1 MNRQHDI
8 EPYWQNEDDWL
19 CTVEFLLSNDPEGRV
34 FVADCDFSP
43 ICFSIGAALG
53 QLTSSSVSRS
63 QTPFFPRKMNFK
75 KKNEGETRTCELSMM
90 FSSDRFFPALNSASS
105 VALSEPSVSS
115 QASGRR

>member
-1 MNRQHDI
+1 
-8 EPYWQNEDDWL
+8 
-19 CTVEFLLSNDPEGRV
+19 
-34 FVADCDFSP
+34 
-43 ICFSIGAALG
+43 
-53 QLTSSSVSRS
+53 
-63 QTPFFPRKMNFK
+63 MNFK